1 MLRDWELKLPKL
13 SLAIEKIKLVLQ
25 FLETI
30 ELFRDLS
37 LPEWNFRNLISEKL
51 VYLLKQQRA
60 YWKQRGKIR
69 WVKESDA
76 GTKFFH
82 AHATIRHRKNSITT
96 LKDSMGNILYGHEP
110 KVELLW
116 NSFRERMGQS
126 ESNQMIFNRE

>member
-1 MLRDWELKLPKL
+1 
-13 SLAIEKIKLVLQ
+13 
-25 FLETI
+25 
-30 ELFRDLS
+30 
-37 LPEWNFRNLISEKL
+37 
-51 VYLLKQQRA
+51 LLKQQRA

-96 LKDSMGNILYGHEP
+96 LKVSMGNTLHGHEP
-110 KVELLW
+110 KAELLW